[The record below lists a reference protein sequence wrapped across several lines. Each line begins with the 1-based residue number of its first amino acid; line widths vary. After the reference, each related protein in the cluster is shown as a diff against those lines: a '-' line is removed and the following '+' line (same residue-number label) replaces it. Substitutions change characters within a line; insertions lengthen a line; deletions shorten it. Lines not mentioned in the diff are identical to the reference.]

1 MSRGADRL
9 QRWCEHL
16 NRRAASGMSRDVY
29 CAWHGLSRSTLYRWE
44 RRLGSKPARS
54 RVEKSLDAMEWIAVE
69 PPADVLWQGAIRSS
83 AEC

>member
-1 MSRGADRL
+1 MSSASERAK
-9 QRWCEHL
+9 RWREHVK
-16 NRRAASGMSRDVY
+16 RCAASGMSRDVY